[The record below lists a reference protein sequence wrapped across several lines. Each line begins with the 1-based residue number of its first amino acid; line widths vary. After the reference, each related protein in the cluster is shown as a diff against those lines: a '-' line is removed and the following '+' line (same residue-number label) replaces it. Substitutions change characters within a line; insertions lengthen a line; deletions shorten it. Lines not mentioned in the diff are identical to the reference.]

1 MGYTVI
7 KPPPAL
13 KDLISHF
20 STGTWNEN
28 GRQDAVYH
36 AVAGTN
42 MELTFTFRREGTS
55 SAHLVSS
62 SIQGART
69 TYGYFPA
76 SHFNEFFGVSLLPG
90 AIAPF
95 FKLSPADL
103 NNRFLELSLAAGKR
117 SELLIDKMDAAT
129 GLDERIDLVTQFFTS
144 LSTTNVQ
151 QDELMIKAISRI
163 KACEGN
169 VTVVDLA
176 KAFFLSPKQFTR
188 RFKALTGLNP
198 KLYAR
203 IVRFESGLS
212 SHSKT
217 HSLTDVA
224 YKSGYFDQ
232 SHFINDFKVFSG
244 INPHIYF
251 KEKLS

>member
-7 KPPPAL
+7 KPAPAL
-13 KDLISHF
+13 NGLISHF

-28 GRQDAVYH
+28 GRQDAIYH

-55 SAHLVSS
+55 SVHLVSS
-62 SIQGART
+62 SIQGVRT

-76 SHFNEFFGVSLLPG
+76 GHFNEFFGISLLPG

-95 FKLSPADL
+95 LKLSPGDL
-103 NNRFLELSLAAGKR
+103 NNRFLELPVTAGKR
-117 SELLIDKMDAAT
+117 SELLINEMDAT
-129 GLDERIDLVTQFFTS
+129 SGLDERIDLVTQFFTS
-144 LSTTNVQ
+144 LSKINVQ
-151 QDELMIKAISRI
+151 QDELMIKAVTYI

-176 KAFFLSPKQFTR
+176 KTFFLSPKQFTR

-203 IVRFESGLS
+203 IVRFESGIS
-212 SHSKT
+212 RHNRI

-232 SHFINDFKVFSG
+232 SHFINDFKTFSG
-244 INPHIYF
+244 INPHMYF
-251 KEKLS
+251 KKKLS